1 MITLQEFD
9 GALKLIAKYR
19 LQLQDQLENKEIK
32 SDVIRVRTID
42 MQRNTKISL
51 FNVLRNY
58 YKHELGIE
66 LKWDDL
72 KTMDIDILNNIDNH
86 KLLRYRGFGIIAL
99 DKFNELMKLYNLQV
113 ITENENLR
121 RFK

>member
-9 GALKLIAKYR
+9 GALKLIANYR

-32 SDVIRVRTID
+32 GDVIRTRTID

-58 YKHELGIE
+58 YNHELGIE

-113 ITENENLR
+113 ITENENL
-121 RFK
+121 KTV

>member
-9 GALKLIAKYR
+9 SALKLIANYR
-19 LQLQDQLENKEIK
+19 LQLQDQLEGKENKNIYIPK
-32 SDVIRVRTID
+32 RTIN

-72 KTMDIDILNNIDNH
+72 KTMDIDILNNIDSH

-99 DKFNELMKLYNLQV
+99 DKFNELMKLYNLFIV
-113 ITENENLR
+113 TENEIY
-121 RFK
+121 KTV

>member
-113 ITENENLR
+113 ITENENL
-121 RFK
+121 KTV

>member
-9 GALKLIAKYR
+9 SALTLIANYR
-19 LQLQDQLENKEIK
+19 LQLQHELEGNQKKNMYIPK
-32 SDVIRVRTID
+32 RTIN

-58 YKHELGIE
+58 YNHELGIE

-72 KTMDIDILNNIDNH
+72 KTMDIDLLNSIDTN
-86 KLLRYRGFGIIAL
+86 KLLRYRGFGVIAL
-99 DKFNELMKLYNLQV
+99 DKFNELMKLYNLFLV
-113 ITENENLR
+113 TESEIY
-121 RFK
+121 KTV

>member
-72 KTMDIDILNNIDNH
+72 KTMDINILNNIDNH

-113 ITENENLR
+113 ITENENL
-121 RFK
+121 KTV

>member
-9 GALKLIAKYR
+9 GAIKLIEKYR
-19 LQLQDQLENKEIK
+19 LQLQYQLENKEI
-32 SDVIRVRTID
+32 SRDMIRIRTID

-58 YKHELGIE
+58 YKQELGIE

-72 KTMDIDILNNIDNH
+72 KTMDIDILNNIDDH

-99 DKFNELMKLYNLQV
+99 NKFNELMKLYNLQV
-113 ITENENLR
+113 ITENENL
-121 RFK
+121 KTV

>member
-9 GALKLIAKYR
+9 CALKLIANYR

-32 SDVIRVRTID
+32 GDVIRTRTID

-58 YKHELGIE
+58 YNHELGIE

-113 ITENENLR
+113 ITENENL
-121 RFK
+121 KTV

>member
-9 GALKLIAKYR
+9 GALKLIENYR
-19 LQLQDQLENKEIK
+19 LQLQDQLEDKEIK
-32 SDVIRVRTID
+32 CDVIHIRTID
-42 MQRNTKISL
+42 MQRHMKISL

-72 KTMDIDILNNIDNH
+72 KTMDIDVLNNIENH

-113 ITENENLR
+113 INESENL
-121 RFK
+121 KTV